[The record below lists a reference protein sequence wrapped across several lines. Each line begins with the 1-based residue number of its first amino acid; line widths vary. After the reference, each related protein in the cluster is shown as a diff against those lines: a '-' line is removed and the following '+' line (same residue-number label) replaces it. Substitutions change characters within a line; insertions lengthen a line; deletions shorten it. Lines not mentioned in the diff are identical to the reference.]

1 MSAKKDV
8 DKLDEKAAIDELKRL
23 GKEIKRLDTLYYG
36 EDSQEIPDA
45 SYDLLRGRLEA
56 IEKRFPHLVQ
66 PDTPSEKVGAAPSTR
81 FAKVEHKV
89 PMLSLRNAFDEEDVK
104 EFLASIRN
112 FLGLDEEDSIAIT
125 AESKIDGVSVSLR
138 YEAGQFVRGATRGDG
153 REGEDI
159 SENLQHVKGVPKKLA
174 TRKHPRLIEVRGEVY
189 MSRND
194 FLEFNKCQEKA
205 GEKVFANPRN
215 ATSGSLRQLDA
226 SITAKRPLGF
236 FAYGWGEMSDVP
248 WLTQSEALKT
258 LKDWGFK
265 IASVQSCSSLDEM
278 FEAYRKLESARA
290 TLSYEVDGVVYKIDR
305 LDWRERLG
313 TLSRSPRWAIA
324 HKLPAEE
331 VETFIEGIDI
341 QVGRTGTLTPVA
353 RLNPV
358 HVSGVTVSNVTVH
371 NEDEI
376 VRKDIR
382 IGDSVIV
389 RRAGEVIPQ
398 IVSVIKEK
406 RPKDAKPF
414 AFPRHCPECG
424 AEALRETKVGSGE
437 ESVARRCV
445 AGLTCPAQALER
457 LAHFVSR
464 NAFDIEGLG
473 RKSLEMFFKEDIIRH
488 PDDIFTLEKRDGDG
502 HTPLAEREDWG
513 EKSARNLFDSIDS
526 RRKIPIERFLF
537 GLGIRHIGE
546 VTARLLALH
555 YGSLQKLR
563 TALESISVD
572 EGKVLGGASWD
583 ELIAINGVSAT
594 IAEPLV
600 LFFSEEHNQ
609 AVVEGLLNAG
619 VEVLDAETP
628 GGESPLRGKTIV
640 FTGKLVAVTRAEAK
654 VRAQMLGAKVVGAV
668 SGSVDFVVAGEAG
681 GSKLKRAQ
689 ELGVEIISEEEWQKR
704 CGAVSQSPR
713 YLL

>member
-174 TRKHPRLIEVRGEVY
+174 TRKHPSLIEVRGEVY

-248 WLTQSEALKT
+248 WLTQSEALET

-376 VRKDIR
+376 ARKDIR

>member
-8 DKLDEKAAIDELKRL
+8 DKLDEKAAIAELKHL
-23 GKEIKRLDTLYYG
+23 GEEIERFDTLYYR
-36 EDSQEIPDA
+36 EDSREIPDA
-45 SYDLLRGRLEA
+45 SYDLLRSRLEA
-56 IEKRFPHLVQ
+56 IEKRFPHLVR
-66 PDTPSEKVGAAPSTR
+66 PDTPSEKVGSAPSTR

-112 FLGLDEEDSIAIT
+112 FLGLDEEDSIAMT
-125 AESKIDGVSVSLR
+125 AEPKIDGVSVSLR
-138 YEAGQFVRGATRGDG
+138 YEAGRFVRGATRGDG
-153 REGEDI
+153 REGEDV
-159 SENLQHVKGVPKKLA
+159 SENLRHIKGVPKKLA
-174 TRKHPRLIEVRGEVY
+174 TRKHLGLIEVRGEVY
-189 MSRND
+189 MNRDD
-194 FLEFNKCQEKA
+194 FIKFNKRQEKA
-205 GEKVFANPRN
+205 GEKIFANPRN

-248 WLTQSEALKT
+248 WSTQSEALKT
-258 LKDWGFK
+258 LEAWGFD
-265 IASVQSCSSLDEM
+265 IASAQSCSSLNEM

-290 TLSYEVDGVVYKIDR
+290 TLPYEVDGVVYKIDR

-313 TLSRSPRWAIA
+313 MLSRSPRWAIA

-331 VETFIEGIDI
+331 VETVIEGIDI

-353 RLNPV
+353 RLKPV

-376 VRKDIR
+376 ARKDIR

-398 IVSVIKEK
+398 IVSVIKGK
-406 RPKDAKPF
+406 RPKGAKPF

-424 AEALRETKVGSGE
+424 AEALRETNVGSGE

-445 AGLTCPAQALER
+445 AGLTCPAQAFER

-513 EKSARNLFDSIDS
+513 EKSARNLFDSINS
-526 RRKIPIERFLF
+526 KRKIPIERFLF

-546 VTARLLALH
+546 ATARLLALH

-563 TALESISVD
+563 AALENISI
-572 EGKVLGGASWD
+572 EKGKVLGGANWD
-583 ELIAINGVSAT
+583 ELLAIDGVSAT
-594 IAEPLV
+594 LAEPLV

-654 VRAQMLGAKVVGAV
+654 ARAQMLGAKVVGAV
-668 SGSVDFVVAGEAG
+668 SGSVDFVIAGEAG

-704 CGAVSQSPR
+704 CGAVS
-713 YLL
+713 

>member
-8 DKLDEKAAIDELKRL
+8 DKLDEKEAIAELKRL
-23 GKEIKRLDTLYYG
+23 GKKIKKLDALYY
-36 EDSQEIPDA
+36 EKDSSEIPDA
-45 SYDLLRGRLEA
+45 SYDALRNRLEG
-56 IEKRFPHLVQ
+56 IEKRFPLLVQ
-66 PDTPSEKVGAAPSTR
+66 PDTPSEKVGSAASAR

-112 FLGLDEEDSIAIT
+112 FLGLGEEDSIAMT
-125 AESKIDGVSVSLR
+125 AEPKIDGVSVSLL
-138 YEAGQFVRGATRGDG
+138 YEAGRFVRGATRGDG

-159 SENLQHVKGVPKKLA
+159 SENLRHIEDVPKKLTA
-174 TRKHPRLIEVRGEVY
+174 GKHPGLIEVRGEVY
-189 MSRND
+189 MDRNH
-194 FLEFNKCQEKA
+194 FLEFNKRQEKA

-215 ATSGSLRQLDA
+215 AASGSLRQLDS

-236 FAYGWGEMSDVP
+236 FAYGWGEMSDMP
-248 WLTQSEALKT
+248 WSTQSEALKT
-258 LKDWGFK
+258 LEDWGFK
-265 IASVQSCSSLDEM
+265 IAPTQSCSSLDEM
-278 FEAYRKLESARA
+278 FAAYRKLESKRA
-290 TLSYEVDGVVYKIDR
+290 DLPYEVDGVVYKIDR

-331 VETFIEGIDI
+331 VETVIEGIDI

-353 RLNPV
+353 RLKPV
-358 HVSGVTVSNVTVH
+358 HVSGVTVSNVTIH

-376 VRKDIR
+376 ARKDIR

-398 IVSVIKEK
+398 IVSVIKKK
-406 RPKDAKPF
+406 RRKGAKPF
-414 AFPRHCPECG
+414 AFPRKCPECG
-424 AEALRETKVGSGE
+424 AEALRETNVGSGE

-457 LAHFVSR
+457 LVHFVSR
-464 NAFDIEGLG
+464 NAYDIEGLG

-546 VTARLLALH
+546 ATARLLALH

-563 TALESISVD
+563 AALESISV
-572 EGKVLGGASWD
+572 EKGKVLGGASWD
-583 ELIAINGVSAT
+583 ELLAIDGVSAT
-594 IAEPLV
+594 LAEPLV
-600 LFFSEEHNQ
+600 LFFSEEHNR
-609 AVVEGLLNAG
+609 AVVDGLLNAG

-628 GGESPLRGKTIV
+628 GGESPLRGKTVV

-654 VRAQMLGAKVVGAV
+654 ARAQMLGAKVVGAV

-681 GSKLKRAQ
+681 GSKLKRAK
-689 ELGVEIISEEEWQKR
+689 ELGVEVISEEEWQKR
-704 CGAVSQSPR
+704 CGAVS
-713 YLL
+713 